1 MKIYME
7 VTNDKYELP
16 LRMANTYREMMKV
29 AKVSR
34 KTLYDSIKG
43 KGNHRRKFVKVT
55 LNEEDE

>member
-1 MKIYME
+1 MKVYME

-16 LRMANTYREMMKV
+16 LRMANTYREMMQV
-29 AKVSR
+29 AKVSH